1 MTSTPD
7 SRCDRAKAPSSSKP
21 ERFKFIV
28 STPSQRRSQ
37 DHQRL
42 VRSHVTRGRGR
53 RKGHHPLPSWM
64 NKGAEEQPQPQPN
77 QRQDLSSCLI
87 PIPNRVGSEFAWVQ
101 FPEVMQPYM
110 LQDILTFLTAVQGG
124 LYPTGMCLETE
135 PEDSDWVGSLMTDPV
150 YLHSMLFSS
159 EALLDESL
167 GRGRSVLTQF
177 HLVKTLRL
185 LQERISIPNDPLAIS
200 DQTIM
205 TVVTLALAAQI
216 FGDRAGLENHMQGL
230 TRMVNLRGGFGTLRT
245 STHELPSKICRV
257 DLVHALTFGHRPA
270 FFRDAIS
277 WDCYVV
283 DDKAKRPAS
292 LDLGEQIPSFVQ
304 SLDWKLVNVWTDLKR
319 FSDICNLASQTGHKL
334 TQTTFSEIMVSVLYR
349 LLHMSFE
356 QYPVNEVLRVGM
368 VAYTTEIFLQWQYF
382 KMGEGHLKE
391 SLTNALLKLRESFID
406 VPPLVLFWLLMVLN
420 TSFATDSGGR
430 HVSWFS
436 EVVGLIP
443 LASWAEARK
452 VLKSMIWVD
461 SLNDSKGKVAFDKA
475 MLNIT

>member
-1 MTSTPD
+1 
-7 SRCDRAKAPSSSKP
+7 
-21 ERFKFIV
+21 
-28 STPSQRRSQ
+28 
-37 DHQRL
+37 
-42 VRSHVTRGRGR
+42 
-53 RKGHHPLPSWM
+53 M

-110 LQDILTFLTAVQGG
+110 LQDILTCSPTPQPYSAAAFATNPCTDYMMPPLVLTVVQGG
-124 LYPTGMCLETE
+124 LYPTEMCLETE

-159 EALLDESL
+159 EAMLDESL

-230 TRMVNLRGGFGTLRT
+230 VRMVNLRGGFGTLKT
-245 STHELPSKICRV
+245 STHELPSKICRYLLEALTLCLETNLILRRV
-257 DLVHALTFGHRPA
+257 DLVRALTFGHRPA

-283 DDKAKRPAS
+283 DNKAKRPAS
-292 LDLGEQIPSFVQ
+292 LDPGDQIRSFVQ

-356 QYPVNEVLRVGM
+356 QCPVNEVLRVGM
-368 VAYTTEIFLQWQYF
+368 VAYTTAIFLQWQYF

-391 SLTNALLKLRESFID
+391 SLSNALLKLRESFID
-406 VPPLVLFWLLMVLN
+406 VPPPVLFWLLMVLN
-420 TSFATDSGGR
+420 TSFAADSGGR

-436 EVVGLIP
+436 EVVGLVP